1 MYSKEII
8 YKFLN
13 KEINFLNN
21 SIILYASAS
30 LPFKS
35 VYNILKYPIN
45 FNPAEGSINK
55 RFFAN
60 CDNINNIEEMTQ
72 NLALDFF
79 NLNKNEYFAC
89 VQPYSGTQANHIIYN
104 AILKNKKSTVL
115 AMSPYAGG
123 HVSHCDYIK
132 KFYTLLEYGTDENGI
147 LDYNQIEK
155 ICIAK
160 KVDLLIAGTTSY
172 PRIINYKK
180 LFEICKKTN
189 TKLLADISHTVIY
202 SSIMEEFS
210 PFPYADFVT
219 FTTNKTTRGIRGGII
234 IYKKKYEEKI
244 NYSCFPFTQGALKLN
259 EILAKAMMFIEWM
272 NIDRKQFMQKI
283 ISYTTYFVE
292 FMKEKNINLFSGGSD
307 MHYVTLFFPNDEYTG
322 KQAENILS
330 SIGVFT
336 NANKIKIKNKTYEG
350 LRIGFLMLACI
361 NFSMDDF
368 YKLTQIIYDMLFTD
382 TTHTKEEIV
391 ELISKYKVLDIYNNQ
406 KI

>member
-1 MYSKEII
+1 
-8 YKFLN
+8 
-13 KEINFLNN
+13 
-21 SIILYASAS
+21 
-30 LPFKS
+30 
-35 VYNILKYPIN
+35 
-45 FNPAEGSINK
+45 
-55 RFFAN
+55 
-60 CDNINNIEEMTQ
+60 
-72 NLALDFF
+72 
-79 NLNKNEYFAC
+79 
-89 VQPYSGTQANHIIYN
+89 
-104 AILKNKKSTVL
+104 
-115 AMSPYAGG
+115 
-123 HVSHCDYIK
+123 
-132 KFYTLLEYGTDENGI
+132 
-147 LDYNQIEK
+147 
-155 ICIAK
+155 
-160 KVDLLIAGTTSY
+160 
-172 PRIINYKK
+172 
-180 LFEICKKTN
+180 
-189 TKLLADISHTVIY
+189 
-202 SSIMEEFS
+202 
-210 PFPYADFVT
+210 
-219 FTTNKTTRGIRGGII
+219 
-234 IYKKKYEEKI
+234 
-244 NYSCFPFTQGALKLN
+244 
-259 EILAKAMMFIEWM
+259 MMFIEWM